1 MKVAFVTFLLTVASS
16 SAFTVAPQQLSGPP
30 STKTWSLNA
39 KKDKK
44 KKKKGSSSTTSGLKG
59 FGSTTKSSSTSTIDV
74 PIDRSKEA
82 MDLYSYL
89 ESNGAG
95 SSLKRVAL
103 GFFPMTPDDKEFK
116 LRGVVALK
124 KIEKG
129 DIIIEIPYEAA
140 YNLGK
145 ESSDPTLP
153 GITVLQEYCRW
164 ISGTKLSEAA
174 KRDLGPY
181 LSMLPPF
188 RSDDVMG
195 STDFFSDEA
204 LDMFQSP
211 QIKEETLARREKV
224 LARFERDVSPM
235 MQIGKDNY
243 KWKDGEDI
251 TEEHLRW
258 AVWIVTSRV
267 LTVQG
272 SAESGDSFRLMIP
285 LIDMCNHDRDS
296 PHILS
301 GRAVPGGTMKVLA
314 GKTVTAGEQINIVY
328 GGGVSGNDRFIQD
341 YGFLDSF
348 CNGQADAITA
358 KILMGKGRIVEGA
371 AAKHG
376 RPMLMPEDEREKA
389 LAAFDSTT
397 LEEDLGLM
405 HTSGSTMDGDC
416 RTALEFRIGVKK
428 ALKKLGHGLALA

>member
-1 MKVAFVTFLLTVASS
+1 MKVAFVTFLLTVASA
-16 SAFTVAPQQLSGPP
+16 SAFTVAPTQLSGAT
-30 STKTWSLNA
+30 STKTWSLHA

-44 KKKKGSSSTTSGLKG
+44 KKKKKGSSSSTSGLKG

-103 GFFPMTPDDKEFK
+103 GFFPMTPDDTEFK

-129 DIIIEIPYEAA
+129 DVIIEIPYEAA

-164 ISGTKLSEAA
+164 ISGTKPSEVA

-224 LARFERDVSPM
+224 LARFERDISPM
-235 MQIGKDNY
+235 MQIGRDNY

-301 GRAVPGGTMKVLA
+301 GRAVPGGTLKVIA
-314 GKTVTAGEQINIVY
+314 GKTVTGEVKVY
-328 GGGVSGNDRFIQD
+328 DSGIIFHN
-341 YGFLDSF
+341 
-348 CNGQADAITA
+348 A
-358 KILMGKGRIVEGA
+358 
-371 AAKHG
+371 
-376 RPMLMPEDEREKA
+376 P
-389 LAAFDSTT
+389 
-397 LEEDLGLM
+397 
-405 HTSGSTMDGDC
+405 
-416 RTALEFRIGVKK
+416 
-428 ALKKLGHGLALA
+428 